1 MPNET
6 FDWDEARERMRQAAD
21 EGFATAWQPENPDD
35 EIVGVLVKV
44 TMQAPTSFGPA
55 PVVELETPTGARY
68 SVWLFH
74 TVLRR
79 AFERE
84 AVGLGE
90 RVLIRWL
97 GKKTPEGGGN
107 SYDDYRL
114 VVDRPAPKGQPD
126 WKAMADRYGDE
137 RDEPL
142 IRRGEDDRPGDDF
155 GADPNADDIPFMPS
169 GGIGF

>member
-6 FDWDEARERMRQAAD
+6 HDWDEARERMRQAAD
-21 EGFATAWQPENPDD
+21 EGFAPAWQPENVAD
-35 EIVGVLVKV
+35 ELYGVLAKV
-44 TMQAPTSFGPA
+44 PMQAPTSYGPA
-55 PVVELETPTGARY
+55 PVVELETPTGTRY

-84 AVGLGE
+84 APALGE

-97 GKKTPEGGGN
+97 GKKRPEGGN

-114 VVDRPAPKGQPD
+114 VVDRPEKKGQPD
-126 WKAMADRYGDE
+126 WSSMAQRYGDHE
-137 RDEPL
+137 EVVRGRDPEP
-142 IRRGEDDRPGDDF
+142 EP
-155 GADPNADDIPFMPS
+155 GADFLADPDADDIPF
-169 GGIGF
+169 